1 MKTTLNPTRN
11 PRRRPGR
18 LARSTLALAAAVAA
32 GALLVGCSGGG
43 LSSGG
48 GSDSAA
54 DSVEPASGGAAEAPR
69 EFGDGQVS
77 GVDGKTESA
86 GFQLQERAIISKG
99 AVMLRSDDVAKAR
112 FDAQKVAD
120 QFGGEIT
127 DEQSDTGK
135 DGKLATVRLVV
146 RVPSADFTE
155 ALAAFE
161 EVGELTYSHS
171 SSEDVTTQV
180 IDVEVRI
187 SAQRRSIARIETLL
201 DRARNLRDIVLIEGE
216 LTRRQAELDSLEQQ
230 SAFLEDQTSFS
241 TITVNLER
249 TKAKATKDD
258 DSGFLAGLAS
268 GWDGL
273 TSLTVG
279 AVTVVGV
286 LLPFT
291 LVLLALGLA
300 GLPIVRRLRTPRP
313 TAAPAPAQ
321 ASE

>member
-1 MKTTLNPTRN
+1 MKTILKRP
-11 PRRRPGR
+11 PGR
-18 LARSTLALAAAVAA
+18 FAGTALTLASAVAL
-32 GALLVGCSGGG
+32 GSLLLGCSAGG
-43 LSSGG
+43 LG
-48 GSDSAA
+48 GSSDSSASDA
-54 DSVEPASGGAAEAPR
+54 EPATRGAPESSQ
-69 EFGDGQVS
+69 EFGGDGQVDSQS
-77 GVDGKTESA
+77 GGRSGSTKNAD
-86 GFQLQERAIISKG
+86 FQLQQRAIISKG
-99 AVMLRSDDVAKAR
+99 AVMLKSDDVAKAR

-127 DEQSDTGK
+127 DEQSDTDE
-135 DGKLATVRLVV
+135 DGELATVRLVV
-146 RVPSADFTE
+146 RVPSPDFAK
-155 ALAAFE
+155 ALTAFE
-161 EVGELTYSHS
+161 EVGELAYSRS

-230 SAFLEDQTSFS
+230 SAFLEDQTSLS

-249 TKAKATKDD
+249 TEEKVTEDD
-258 DSGFLAGLAS
+258 DSGFLAGLAA

-279 AVTVVGV
+279 LATLVGV
-286 LLPFT
+286 LLPFA

-300 GLPIVRRLRTPRP
+300 GLPVVRRLRPRR
-313 TAAPAPAQ
+313 PAVETAQ

>member
-1 MKTTLNPTRN
+1 
-11 PRRRPGR
+11 
-18 LARSTLALAAAVAA
+18 
-32 GALLVGCSGGG
+32 
-43 LSSGG
+43 
-48 GSDSAA
+48 
-54 DSVEPASGGAAEAPR
+54 
-69 EFGDGQVS
+69 
-77 GVDGKTESA
+77 
-86 GFQLQERAIISKG
+86 
-99 AVMLRSDDVAKAR
+99 MLKSDDVTKAR

-127 DEQSDTGK
+127 DEQSDTDK
-135 DGKLATVRLVV
+135 DGELATVRLVV
-146 RVPSADFTE
+146 RVPSADFTK
-155 ALAAFE
+155 ALSAFE
-161 EVGELTYSHS
+161 EVGELAYSRS

-201 DRARNLRDIVLIEGE
+201 DRARNLNDIVLIEGE

-230 SAFLEDQTSFS
+230 SAFLEDQTSLS

-249 TKAKATKDD
+249 TEEKVDEKKD

-279 AVTVVGV
+279 LATVVGV
-286 LLPFT
+286 LLPFA
-291 LVLLALGLA
+291 LVLLVLGLA
-300 GLPIVRRLRTPRP
+300 GLPVARRLRPLRKRVET
-313 TAAPAPAQ
+313 AQ